1 MTFASTTCA
10 LTQPSVRAGK
20 EKDEGALR
28 DIMAMLKSRTDT
40 SNMGNPQL
48 DHMLNVMKRWGKE
61 NGVPVA

>member
-1 MTFASTTCA
+1 MN
-10 LTQPSVRAGK
+10 QPPLHCLQWSVRVGK

-40 SNMGNPQL
+40 SNMGNSQL

-61 NGVPVA
+61 NGMPVA